1 MGLASWLGFRQSMPP
16 PAVYWQQS
24 VDIGLLIDG
33 MLQQPIDQLWR
44 QQPHLRTVVGF
55 IARNIAHLGL
65 HAFERDDE
73 DGRNRLRGGPLV
85 QLLEQPNPQSTLYE
99 LIYAT
104 AASMLLYDV
113 SYWYVGRDNYAL
125 SGWVIRHIPSPWV
138 IGTVGAS
145 AFAVEKYKVALP
157 NSNGQWIEIDAAN
170 MVEFH
175 GWSPADPKTGT
186 SPVHALKSI
195 LAEQVHAQVFRDQM
209 WRNGGRV
216 GQYLTRPADA
226 PQWGKGA
233 NGVPDA
239 RSRFVEQWQEFAG
252 DKGPKA
258 GRTPLLEDGM
268 ELKSSRFSAKDEQYV
283 EGNKL
288 SLETVA
294 QVYHINPT
302 MVGLLDNANYSN
314 VREFRRMLYGDTL
327 GPYLAQFEQRINARL
342 VSRVA
347 ARPDAT
353 YVEFNLNAKLA
364 GSFEE
369 QGAVLQTAVGGP
381 WMTRNEARAKQNMPA
396 IEGGDELILPL
407 NLAQNGDQNPTPAA
421 PAAEPDDPTE
431 GEKKRGIRKI
441 NGIHVRL

>member
-1 MGLASWLGFRQSMPP
+1 MGLASWLGFRQSTPP
-16 PAVYWQQS
+16 PAVYWQQA
-24 VDIGLLIDG
+24 VNVGLLVDG
-33 MLQQPIDQLWR
+33 VLQQPIDQLWR
-44 QQPHLRTVVGF
+44 EQPHLRTVVGF

-73 DGRNRLRGGPLV
+73 DGRNRLRAGPLV
-85 QLLEQPNPQSTLYE
+85 QLLDTPNPQTTLYE

-104 AASMLLYDV
+104 AASMCLYDMA
-113 SYWYVGRDNYAL
+113 YWYVGRDNNAL
-125 SGWVIRHIPSPWV
+125 SGWVVRHIPTPWV
-138 IGTVGAS
+138 IGTVGAT
-145 AFAVEKYKVALP
+145 AFAVQKYKVALP
-157 NSNGQWIEIDAAN
+157 NNNGQWIEIPAED

-175 GWSPADPKTGT
+175 GWSPADPKVGA

-195 LAEQVHAQVFRDQM
+195 LAEQVHAQTYREQM

-216 GQYLTRPADA
+216 GMYLSRPADA
-226 PQWGKGA
+226 PAWGKGSD
-233 NGVPDA
+233 GRDDA
-239 RSRFVEQWQEFAG
+239 RTRFIEQWQEFAG
-252 DKGPKA
+252 DQGPKA

-268 ELKSSRFSAKDEQYV
+268 TLKSERFSAKDEQYV

-327 GPYLAQFEQRINARL
+327 GPYLAQFEQRINGSL
-342 VSRVA
+342 VRRVA
-347 ARPDAT
+347 DKPDAT

-381 WMTRNEARAKQNMPA
+381 WMTRNEARAKQNMPG
-396 IEGGDELILPL
+396 IGPEGDKLIVPL
-407 NLAQNGDQNPTPAA
+407 NVTQNGDQNPTPAGA
-421 PAAEPDDPTE
+421 PPDELSE
-431 GEKKRGIRKI
+431 GEKSRGFKSI
-441 NGIHVRL
+441 NGVHVRI

>member
-1 MGLASWLGFRQSMPP
+1 MGLASWLGFKPSSPP

-24 VDIGLLIDG
+24 ISVQTILDGLLE
-33 MLQQPIDQLWR
+33 QPIEKLWR
-44 QQPHLRTVVGF
+44 EQPHLRTVVGF

-65 HAFERDDE
+65 HTFERDQE
-73 DGRNRLRGGPLV
+73 DGRNRLRSGPLV
-85 QLLEQPNPQSTLYE
+85 QLLQQPNPQTTLYE
-99 LIYAT
+99 LVYAT
-104 AASMLLYDV
+104 AASMCLYDV
-113 SYWYVGRDNYAL
+113 SYWYFARDNNSQ
-125 SGWVIRHIPSPWV
+125 SGWVVRHIPSTWV

-157 NSNGQWIEIDAAN
+157 NSNGQWVEIPSEQ

-175 GWSPADPKTGT
+175 GWSPTDPRTGT
-186 SPVHALKSI
+186 SPVYALKAI

-216 GQYLTRPADA
+216 GQYLTRPAGA
-226 PQWGKGA
+226 PDWGTGE
-233 NGVPDA
+233 NSA
-239 RSRFVEQWQEFAG
+239 RSRFVEQWKDFAG
-252 DKGPKA
+252 DQGPKA

-327 GPYLAQFEQRINARL
+327 GPYLAQFEQRINMTL
-342 VSRVA
+342 VSQVA
-347 ARPDAT
+347 ERPADT
-353 YVEFNLNAKLA
+353 YVEFNLQAKLA

-369 QGAVLQTAVGGP
+369 QGAILQQAIGGP
-381 WMTRNEARAKQNMPA
+381 YMTINEGRARQNMPA
-396 IEGGDELILPL
+396 IDGGDDLIRPL
-407 NLAQNGDQNPTPAA
+407 NVTQNGEQDPIPAG
-421 PAAEPDDPTE
+421 PANEPDDPTE
-431 GEKKRGIRKI
+431 GEKN
-441 NGIHVRL
+441 NGSTRPELNGVHVRL

>member
-1 MGLASWLGFRQSMPP
+1 MPTP
-16 PAVYWQQS
+16 VVYWQQS
-24 VDIGLLIDG
+24 VDVGLLVDG
-33 MLQQPIDQLWR
+33 MLQQPIERLWR
-44 QQPHLRTVVGF
+44 EQPHLRTVVGF

-65 HAFERDDE
+65 HAFERDAA
-73 DGRNRLRGGPLV
+73 DGRNRLREGPLV
-85 QLLEQPNPQSTLYE
+85 QLLEQPNPQTTLYE

-104 AASMLLYDV
+104 AASMCLYDV
-113 SYWYVGRDNYAL
+113 SYWYVGEDNNAV
-125 SGWVIRHIPSPWV
+125 SGWVIRHLPTPWV

-145 AFAVEKYKVALP
+145 AFAIDAYKVALP
-157 NSNGQWIEIDAAN
+157 NNNGQWVEIPSKQII
-170 MVEFH
+170 EFH
-175 GWSPADPKTGT
+175 GWSPNDPKIGS

-226 PQWGKGA
+226 GDWGRGE
-233 NGVPDA
+233 NGKPSA
-239 RSRFVEQWQEFAG
+239 RERFIEQWQEFAG

-327 GPYLAQFEQRINARL
+327 GPYLAQFEQRINTRL
-342 VSRVA
+342 VRRVA

-407 NLAQNGDQNPTPAA
+407 NLGQNGDQNPTPAA
-421 PAAEPDDPTE
+421 PPNEPDDPTE
-431 GEKKRGIRKI
+431 GEKHRGTRKF
-441 NGIHVRL
+441 NGVHVRI